1 MIVILVFYD
10 TEYHVADDIK
20 LDWMLS
26 RILKNIG
33 PCIDSVGSQEL
44 QLKESHE
51 TD

>member
-26 RILKNIG
+26 RILK
-33 PCIDSVGSQEL
+33 
-44 QLKESHE
+44 KYR
-51 TD
+51 TMYR